1 MKLGREVR
9 VGVDGILNILKPP
22 GKTSFRVVSLVQR
35 LSGEKRVG
43 HAGTLDPEATG
54 VLILCLGQGTRIIQ
68 FLADATKTYRA
79 EIELGITT
87 DTYDASG
94 KIIQRCDPSSVT
106 REQVKQV
113 LNSLRG
119 SIEQIPPMHSAIKY
133 KGRRLYQLARQ
144 GIEVPRKPRIVQIF
158 RLELLEWHPPLI
170 TIEVECSAGTYIRS
184 LAQDIG
190 QALGYGAYLRRLVRL
205 ESEPFH
211 IAEAVPL
218 SLIEEA
224 FQQGYWQRFLY
235 SIDEVILKWGAVILS
250 KESEMNLSKGR
261 PLSLGA
267 EERNFTYPGDRCRA
281 YSIDG
286 RFLAVLRFQ
295 EVVNLWHPEK
305 VFHNRG

>member
-1 MKLGREVR
+1 MKLGKKAR

-22 GKTSFRVVSLVQR
+22 GKTSFQVVSLVQR

-68 FLADATKTYRA
+68 FLAGAAKTYRA

-94 KIIQRCDPSSVT
+94 KITQRRDPSLAT

-113 LNSLRG
+113 LDSLCG
-119 SIEQIPPMHSAIKY
+119 SIEQIPPMYSAIRY
-133 KGRRLYQLARQ
+133 KGKRLYQLARQ
-144 GIEVPRKPRIVQIF
+144 GIEVPRKPRMVQIF
-158 RLELLEWHPPLI
+158 RLEFLEWQPPFI

-190 QALGYGAYLRRLVRL
+190 QTLGYGAYLRRLVRL
-205 ESEPFH
+205 KSAPFH
-211 IAEAVPL
+211 IAEAIPL

-224 FQQGYWQRFLY
+224 FHQGYWQCFLY
-235 SIDEVILKWGAVILS
+235 SIDEVILNWGAVILS
-250 KESEMNLSKGR
+250 KESEMNLSKGC
-261 PLSLGA
+261 PLSLGT
-267 EERNFTYPGDRCRA
+267 EEKNFTYSGDRCRA

-305 VFHNRG
+305 VFHNIA